1 MFKPFVATF
10 SAAALR
16 LSWVAAPV
24 FWRRLLTLR
33 LFALC
38 LLAFGLSA
46 TAQGRQPQPQSP
58 QLDLPR
64 LQLQAGLHLITV
76 QVASTAAQRSTG
88 LMWRRSMPPNEGM
101 LFVFEAPAI
110 QCFWMKNTF
119 LPLTAA
125 FVADDGRIVN
135 LVDMQP
141 LSERSHCSAEP
152 VRFVLEMHQGWFAQ
166 RGIESGQRL
175 RGAPF
180 ARTPQAG
187 SAARRR
193 HGCYPLSAWVIA
205 RPMSAVP
212 ARPPMSGVRGPP
224 LPAASTL
231 SMACSSASCAA
242 R

>member
-33 LFALC
+33 LFSLC

-46 TAQGRQPQPQSP
+46 TAQGRQPQSP

-76 QVASTAAQRSTG
+76 QVASTAAQRNTG

-119 LPLTAA
+119 LPLTVA

-180 ARTPQAG
+180 RQA
-187 SAARRR
+187 A
-193 HGCYPLSAWVIA
+193 
-205 RPMSAVP
+205 
-212 ARPPMSGVRGPP
+212 PPGAGVGATR
-224 LPAASTL
+224 
-231 SMACSSASCAA
+231 
-242 R
+242 

>member
-1 MFKPFVATF
+1 MFKPFAWIF

-16 LSWVAAPV
+16 FL
-24 FWRRLLTLR
+24 
-33 LFALC
+33 ALC
-38 LLAFGLSA
+38 GLALGLASA
-46 TAQGRQPQPQSP
+46 AYALQPLGPPLQQQPQALPPQGAP

-64 LQLQAGLHLITV
+64 LQLQAGLHLIAV
-76 QVASTAAQRSTG
+76 QVASTPAQRNTG

-101 LFVFEAPAI
+101 LFVFDTPAI

-125 FVADDGRIVN
+125 FVAEDGRIVN

-166 RGIESGQRL
+166 RGIEAGQRL

-180 ARTPQAG
+180 AADP
-187 SAARRR
+187 
-193 HGCYPLSAWVIA
+193 
-205 RPMSAVP
+205 
-212 ARPPMSGVRGPP
+212 VR
-224 LPAASTL
+224 
-231 SMACSSASCAA
+231 
-242 R
+242 

>member
-1 MFKPFVATF
+1 MFKPLAWIF

-16 LSWVAAPV
+16 FVPLCGLAIGLGLTSAAQ
-24 FWRRLLTLR
+24 
-33 LFALC
+33 A
-38 LLAFGLSA
+38 
-46 TAQGRQPQPQSP
+46 RQPPPEAPQQQTQPREGVP

-76 QVASTAAQRSTG
+76 QVASTPAQRNTG
-88 LMWRRSMPPNEGM
+88 LMWRRTMPANEGM
-101 LFVFEAPAI
+101 WFVFETPAI

-166 RGIESGQRL
+166 RGIEAGQRL

-180 ARTPQAG
+180 A
-187 SAARRR
+187 AAAPTR
-193 HGCYPLSAWVIA
+193 
-205 RPMSAVP
+205 
-212 ARPPMSGVRGPP
+212 
-224 LPAASTL
+224 
-231 SMACSSASCAA
+231 
-242 R
+242 